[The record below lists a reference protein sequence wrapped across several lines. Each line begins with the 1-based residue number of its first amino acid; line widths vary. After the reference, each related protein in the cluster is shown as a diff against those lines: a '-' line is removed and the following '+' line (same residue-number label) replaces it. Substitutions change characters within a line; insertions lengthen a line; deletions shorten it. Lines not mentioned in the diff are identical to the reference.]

1 MKLRVR
7 FLRQQL
13 LFLVACVL
21 GFPTEG
27 FGQASIKL
35 SSGAS
40 HQGRILAVTP
50 AGVEIQFG
58 PNKATLPLQM
68 ITEVQMAA
76 PAEFA
81 AAQQAFA
88 TKDFNKALTAVLA
101 VTERYKG
108 LPTDWAQLATA
119 MLGDIYVVTNDLAK
133 AEAAYRDF
141 QRLYPGAGSL
151 QAEVGL
157 ARIAA
162 SKKDYAGAKKKL
174 EPIAAAALKE
184 KSLTRQNAFAYSQTF
199 LVLGQVKE
207 SEGDAIGALEDY
219 LRTVTLFYHDP
230 SAVSAAQ
237 DRADTL
243 RKDQKITVP

>member
-13 LFLVACVL
+13 FFLWAGCFVVVADAA
-21 GFPTEG
+21 
-27 FGQASIKL
+27 GQATVKL
-35 SSGAS
+35 RTGAVQ
-40 HQGRILAVTP
+40 QGQIVGVT
-50 AGVEIQFG
+50 ASGVEIQFG
-58 PNKATLPLQM
+58 PNKATLPFAM

-76 PAEFA
+76 PPEFA

-88 TKDFNKALTAVLA
+88 AKDFNKALAAVRA

-119 MLGDIYVVTNDLAK
+119 MLGDIYVITNDLPK
-133 AEAAYRDF
+133 AEAAYRDSERF
-141 QRLYPGAGSL
+141 YPGAGSL
-151 QAEVGL
+151 QAEVGM

-162 SKKDYAGAKKKL
+162 SKKDYDTAKKKL

-184 KSLTRQNAFAYSQTF
+184 KGVSRQNAFAYSQTF

-207 SEGDAIGALEDY
+207 AEGNAVGALEDY

-230 SAVSAAQ
+230 SAVAAAQ
-237 DRADTL
+237 DRADAL
-243 RKDQKITVP
+243 RKEQKITVP